1 MCRLGRPDSGSPQPL
16 AFRAFEPW
24 PAGRGPDRT
33 AGRPSQRPSQGGCLR
48 GIRLWQPAP
57 TTTAA
62 TLKGGRVLAIVA
74 GVGYGNSSLLPE
86 APVFREASKQR
97 EVLLVSL
104 LRRRM
109 NTVLQTHAVVRTR
122 WFTFGTTTIHLTDLL
137 DKAKIRGGEHRTM
150 AADDKPKFCLHGFCQ
165 SRASYNWTWGM
176 PYLHLGYELTH
187 TVGPTIPPVAH

>member
-48 GIRLWQPAP
+48 GIRLWQPA
-57 TTTAA
+57 A

-74 GVGYGNSSLLPE
+74 GVGYGNSSLISE

-97 EVLLVSL
+97 EVHARVITAAGCEYCLACSRSRSDQVDYLWDNHHSL
-104 LRRRM
+104 
-109 NTVLQTHAVVRTR
+109 
-122 WFTFGTTTIHLTDLL
+122 D
-137 DKAKIRGGEHRTM
+137 
-150 AADDKPKFCLHGFCQ
+150 
-165 SRASYNWTWGM
+165 
-176 PYLHLGYELTH
+176 
-187 TVGPTIPPVAH
+187 